1 MKKFLAVL
9 AVVAIVAF
17 AAPAFAANPFMD
29 VPAGHWSY
37 DAVAQLASKGI
48 VSGYPDGA
56 FKGGQPATRYEVA
69 SVVARAL
76 AYEDLRHASKED
88 LEMLKK
94 LVMEFKDELDALGVK
109 VDKLDKRVAVL
120 EDRLGGWKLRGTFTF
135 DAKKTG
141 GDQGYGSQFVAQ
153 RTGNRNADWEF
164 TKERFRLYL
173 DKQIDENTSF
183 RTEYRIGAW
192 VGSQNHRGLG
202 DVNVSS
208 WNKAYI
214 TTKLPYDVKLRLG
227 RFGWD
232 WEDDYGLYNSFDAL
246 FGDYRGDGFEVS
258 KNWGTMSA
266 TALVMRNFNNE
277 DEQTTVFGGEVFK
290 SMTYGLKLD
299 WKPNE
304 KFFGAVMGNWMKG
317 DGALEADATKEINGK
332 TDTYGV
338 YAGFKF
344 TPAVQLKGA
353 YYWQQIN
360 DSDFSG
366 RNFDKQNAW
375 KAILDVK
382 QDALKFTSLWVE
394 YSQVD
399 NGFMG
404 NSGASWGGVSRYCQG
419 NKAVSDKGI
428 FWGMSPVFDG
438 TTSKFWYVSAG
449 QKWSKK
455 WSSFINY
462 THADWDRAGTSNAT
476 DLGFGVKMQYTPA
489 IAFTLGYDVIDFGDA
504 GNGVHTGKDN
514 MIYFRTAVKF

>member
-1 MKKFLAVL
+1 MKKFLALL

-37 DAVAQLASKGI
+37 DAVAQLAAKGL

-69 SVVARAL
+69 SMVARAL

-109 VDKLDKRVAVL
+109 VDKIDKRVAVL

-141 GDQGYGSQFVAQ
+141 GDQNFGSQFVAQ
-153 RTGNRNADWEF
+153 RTGNRNKDIEF

-192 VGSQNHRGLG
+192 ASSSNRRGL
-202 DVNVSS
+202 NEANETS

-227 RFGWD
+227 RFSWD

-258 KNWGTMSA
+258 KKWGTMSA
-266 TALVMRNFNNE
+266 TALAIRNFNNE
-277 DEQTTVFGGEVFK
+277 GEQAAQWGDEELYK

-317 DGALEADATKEINGK
+317 DGALSSDATKELNGK
-332 TDTYGV
+332 TDTFGV
-338 YAGFKF
+338 YAGYKF

-353 YYWQQIN
+353 YYWQDMS
-360 DSDFSG
+360 DSDYKTAKTDFG
-366 RNFDKQNAW
+366 NQKAW

-455 WSSFINY
+455 MELIHQLYSC
-462 THADWDRAGTSNAT
+462 
-476 DLGFGVKMQYTPA
+476 
-489 IAFTLGYDVIDFGDA
+489 
-504 GNGVHTGKDN
+504 
-514 MIYFRTAVKF
+514 